1 MYICSETHQ
10 NQDDVI
16 IRKVILHISLKEST
30 ALEDLLPISD
40 YSVLRSVLKYW
51 LVVLITAG
59 HRYIKFCLPTR
70 VALIK

>member
-1 MYICSETHQ
+1 M
-10 NQDDVI
+10 
-16 IRKVILHISLKEST
+16 LHISLKEIT

-59 HRYIKFCLPTR
+59 RRYIKFCLPIR